1 MKTKKNFLR
10 NPGVQALLCSLLCV
24 IIGVLIGYI
33 VLLIIKPQGATQA
46 ILAVLKNWMNYSR
59 AKLRIKNLGS
69 TLVNAAPL
77 LLCSLSVL
85 FAYKVGLFNIGA
97 SGQYT
102 AGACIALYAALAWH
116 MNWFICLVLAILA
129 GALIGAISG
138 ALKAY
143 RNVSEVISGI
153 MLNWILLYTANMI
166 LSNVKESTTTYT
178 LKLGQNAPQAIL
190 PQAGLD
196 ALFNGYDY
204 VTIAIPIAII
214 MAIIVWIVLEKT
226 KLGYELKATG
236 LNKSAAKYAG
246 MKENRNIIM
255 TMAIAGGLSGL
266 AAACFYLT
274 GIAQWSTSAAAVPGM
289 GFNGIAAAFL
299 GGLSPIGTI
308 VSSYFIQHITLG
320 GTGVDLSVYP
330 SQVADLISAI
340 IIYLCG
346 FVAFFKLVLNNW
358 LDKRDAKGGKE

>member
-1 MKTKKNFLR
+1 MNKNILK
-10 NPGVQALLCSLLCV
+10 NPGVQALLCSLICV
-24 IIGVLIGYI
+24 LIGVLIGYI
-33 VLLIIKPQGATQA
+33 ALLIIEPNGAGEA
-46 ILAVLKNWMNYSR
+46 IMAVLKNWMNFNV
-59 AKLRIKNLGS
+59 ANLRIKNLGS

-102 AGACIALYAALAWH
+102 AGACIAIYAALAWH
-116 MNWFICLVLAILA
+116 LNWFVCLVFAILA
-129 GALIGAISG
+129 GAIIGAISG

-153 MLNWILLYTANMI
+153 MLNWILLYATNMI
-166 LSNVKESTTTYT
+166 LSNVKEPSTTYT
-178 LKLGQNAPQAIL
+178 LKLAQNSPNSLL
-190 PQAGLD
+190 PQGGLQL
-196 ALFNGYDY
+196 LFNGHEY
-204 VTIAIPIAII
+204 VTIAIPLSII
-214 MAIIVWIVLEKT
+214 MAIVIWIILEKRM
-226 KLGYELKATG
+226 LGFELKATG
-236 LNKSAAKYAG
+236 LNKNAAKYAG

-255 TMAIAGGLSGL
+255 TMAISGGLAGL

-274 GIAQWSTSAAAVPGM
+274 GIAQWSTSAASVPGM

-308 VSSYFIQHITLG
+308 ISSYFIQHITLG
-320 GTGVDLSVYP
+320 GTGVNLSVYP
-330 SQVADLISAI
+330 SQVADLISSI

-346 FVAFFKLVLNNW
+346 FVAFFKLVLNKW
-358 LDKRDAKGGKE
+358 LDKKDVKGGK